1 MNPVESL
8 VKLAV
13 LDLDDVRLTLLVPRL
28 SKLHQQTRQSIP
40 AGAIAVADEAT
51 ERSQE
56 SIRRNLSADVAGAD
70 PQESGVELVMI
81 T

>member
-28 SKLHQQTRQSIP
+28 LKLHQQTRRSIP
-40 AGAIAVADEAT
+40 EGDIAVADEAKR
-51 ERSQE
+51 EAKNRFVEISALMWPVQ
-56 SIRRNLSADVAGAD
+56 IRKKAVLSW
-70 PQESGVELVMI
+70 L
-81 T
+81 

>member
-28 SKLHQQTRQSIP
+28 SKLDQQTRRSIP
-40 AGAIAVADEAT
+40 AGDIAVADKAKREAKNRFV
-51 ERSQE
+51 EISALMWPVQ
-56 SIRRNLSADVAGAD
+56 IRKKAVLSW
-70 PQESGVELVMI
+70 L
-81 T
+81 

>member
-40 AGAIAVADEAT
+40 AGAIAVADKAKREANNRFV
-51 ERSQE
+51 EISALMWPVQ
-56 SIRRNLSADVAGAD
+56 IRKKAVLSW
-70 PQESGVELVMI
+70 L
-81 T
+81 